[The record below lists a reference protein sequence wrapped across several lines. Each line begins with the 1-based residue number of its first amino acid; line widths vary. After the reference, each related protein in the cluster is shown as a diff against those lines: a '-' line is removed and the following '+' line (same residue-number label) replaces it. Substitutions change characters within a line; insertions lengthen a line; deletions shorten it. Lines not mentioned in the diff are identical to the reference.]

1 MNVSAIGEYCLR
13 SNQYPR
19 TYNHG
24 ALEYK
29 SANVKQACAFPA
41 DQQIRFASLLVASLM
56 RKQREGLWAPP
67 PPEYR
72 KLLRLKEWHQ
82 SAEYSDPL
90 HEGTSARFAC
100 PQTISRRA
108 SGHGASSIAS
118 CTVRLVVVRP
128 LSHAFSLSL
137 SQESKKRT
145 PALTTFSNSSL

>member
-1 MNVSAIGEYCLR
+1 VNVSAIGEYCLR

-56 RKQREGLWAPP
+56 RKQREELWAPH

-72 KLLRLKEWHQ
+72 KLLRARLWRQDGSQWGMAARHGVPRQAAWKTVCALRLPVMRHAMAHRAQRLRAEWQ
-82 SAEYSDPL
+82 AE
-90 HEGTSARFAC
+90 
-100 PQTISRRA
+100 
-108 SGHGASSIAS
+108 GASFAGGSTAHLG
-118 CTVRLVVVRP
+118 TRAP
-128 LSHAFSLSL
+128 YGG
-137 SQESKKRT
+137 
-145 PALTTFSNSSL
+145 